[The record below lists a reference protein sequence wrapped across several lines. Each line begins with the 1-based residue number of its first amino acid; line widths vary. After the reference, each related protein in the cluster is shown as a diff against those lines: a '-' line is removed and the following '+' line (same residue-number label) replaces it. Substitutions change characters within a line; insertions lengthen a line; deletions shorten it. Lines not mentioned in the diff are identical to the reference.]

1 MLGGGHGGGCLKSGG
16 EVEAGCLEFRP
27 AHSKALC
34 ENTHHQVVF
43 LLLGVPG
50 NGLEVQVVVIAVDGP
65 RAHCQAELDVGFD
78 TTRVGCAVE
87 EAEFHCALGEESVEV
102 ASLMLSST

>member
-27 AHSKALC
+27 THPKALC
-34 ENTHHQVVF
+34 EDTHHQVV
-43 LLLGVPG
+43 LLLLSVPG

-65 RAHCQAELDVGFD
+65 RAHCQAELDVGLD
-78 TTRVGCAVE
+78 TARVGRAVE
-87 EAEFHCALGEESVEV
+87 EAEFHGALGEESV
-102 ASLMLSST
+102 

>member
-1 MLGGGHGGGCLKSGG
+1 MSGFRDAVQDDLHGVFLNLDEFAERHTVIYDG
-16 EVEAGCLEFRP
+16 ETYEDIP
-27 AHSKALC
+27 
-34 ENTHHQVVF
+34 VVI

-78 TTRVGCAVE
+78 TARVGRAVE

-102 ASLMLSST
+102 EGIMLSST